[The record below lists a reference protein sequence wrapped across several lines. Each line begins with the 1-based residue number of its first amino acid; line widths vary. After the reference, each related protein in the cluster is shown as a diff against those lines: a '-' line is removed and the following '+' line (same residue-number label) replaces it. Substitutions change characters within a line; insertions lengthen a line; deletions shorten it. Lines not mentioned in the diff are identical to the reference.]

1 MSQSSNIQIQV
12 KTQYLSA
19 QSIPDSGQYVFSYTI
34 TVVNKGSSEVQ
45 LLSREWHIVD
55 ANNKVTR
62 VAGEGVV
69 GQKPVISASDSFSY
83 TSGTVLAT
91 PIGTMQG
98 HYLMIDADGQHFK
111 VDIPS
116 FRLAI
121 PNIIH

>member
-1 MSQSSNIQIQV
+1 MTHNTIEIRV
-12 KTQYLSA
+12 KTQYLAA
-19 QSIPDSGQYVFSYTI
+19 QSIPDNGQYVFSYTI
-34 TVVNKGSSEVQ
+34 TITNNASSVVQ
-45 LLSREWHIVD
+45 LLSREWRIVD
-55 ANNKVTR
+55 ADNKVTR

-69 GQKPVISASDSFSY
+69 GQKPIIAAKDSFSY

-98 HYLMIDADGQHFK
+98 HYMMLDADGQHFK
-111 VDIPS
+111 VEIPS

>member
-1 MSQSSNIQIQV
+1 MSKHAIKIDV
-12 KTQYLSA
+12 KTQYL
-19 QSIPDSGQYVFSYTI
+19 QSQSYPDKQHYVFSYTI
-34 TVVNKGSSEVQ
+34 TVHNQSQHNIQ

-55 ANNKVTR
+55 ADNKVTR

-69 GQKPVISASDSFSY
+69 GQKPIINANQSFSY

-98 HYLMIDADGQHFK
+98 HYLMTDHNGEHFNC
-111 VDIPS
+111 DIPS

>member
-1 MSQSSNIQIQV
+1 MTNVDNIEIQV
-12 KTQYLSA
+12 KTQYLKA
-19 QSIPDSGQYVFSYTI
+19 QSVPDNGQYVFTYTI
-34 TVVNKGSSEVQ
+34 SVINNSPQQVQ
-45 LLSREWHIVD
+45 LLSREWRIVD
-55 ANNKVTR
+55 ADNKVTR

-69 GQKPVISASDSFSY
+69 GQQPIIAANDSFSY

-111 VDIPS
+111 LEIPS

>member
-1 MSQSSNIQIQV
+1 MTRNNIEVRIN
-12 KTQYLSA
+12 TQYLAA
-19 QSIPDSGQYVFSYTI
+19 QSSPDDDQYVFSYTI
-34 TVVNKGSSEVQ
+34 TITNHSDIGVQ
-45 LLSREWHIVD
+45 LLSREWRIVD

-69 GQKPVISASDSFSY
+69 GQKPEIAAEESFSY

-111 VDIPS
+111 VEIPS

>member
-1 MSQSSNIQIQV
+1 MSETNKVDITV
-12 KTQYLSA
+12 TTQYLAA
-19 QSIPDSGQYVFSYTI
+19 QSVPENGQYVFSYTI
-34 TVVNKGSSEVQ
+34 IIANNANSSVQ
-45 LLSREWHIVD
+45 LLSREWRIVD
-55 ANNKVTR
+55 ADNKVTR

-69 GQKPVISASDSFSY
+69 GQKPLIKPEESFSY

-98 HYLMIDADGQHFK
+98 HYLMVDADGCHFK
-111 VDIPS
+111 VEIPS

>member
-1 MSQSSNIQIQV
+1 MNDEAIKINVQ
-12 KTQYLSA
+12 TQYLQT
-19 QSIPDSGQYVFSYTI
+19 QSFPDKQHYVFSYTI
-34 TVVNKGSSEVQ
+34 TLNNHSQQNVQ

-55 ANNKVTR
+55 ADNKVTR

-69 GQKPVISASDSFSY
+69 GQKPLIKANQSFSY

-98 HYLMIDADGQHFK
+98 HYLMVDTNGEHFTCN
-111 VDIPS
+111 IPS

>member
-1 MSQSSNIQIQV
+1 MTHRDIEIRI
-12 KTQYLSA
+12 KTQYLAA
-19 QSIPDSGQYVFSYTI
+19 QSTPDNGQYVFSYTI
-34 TVVNKGSSEVQ
+34 TIVNNASLGVQ
-45 LLSREWHIVD
+45 LLSREWRIVD

-69 GQKPVISASDSFSY
+69 GQKPQIAANDSFSY

-98 HYLMIDADGQHFK
+98 HYMMLDADGQHFK
-111 VDIPS
+111 VEIPS